1 MSDDVNVHLWLP
13 SEDGRTPPETLGS
26 ALESVAL
33 SKISAHQEARFLRLR
48 VYEVGYATV
57 LLDEALSNGGVSEIL
72 AKVKPYTGSRVRF
85 EVASTFDYATFV
97 SETRKLE
104 TRRRPLTI
112 NYFGPEY
119 DWQGFPYK
127 SYGPI
132 RLDFSNT
139 KSFRVQ
145 NELIDYVRKVASS
158 GGDTTAGLKMIA
170 QVRKNFD
177 AVISAAK
184 RLIQKMDPAHLLIC
198 TDLEVHPLTAHA
210 IYHRDWRDYSKDLQK
225 IARLHEFG
233 GVYFCE
239 VTPDEPAFIAARS
252 SSLNYGYLRGPHI
265 TNTASAF
272 VDALQPL
279 VDAVVEDPSIV
290 ELSIS
295 DIEDVFTSL
304 SLTNVEEL
312 NDSYFLTVNDAPFGY
327 LEEPYFKLFE
337 RVRNDACSPW
347 QRH

>member
-13 SEDGRTPPETLGS
+13 FDDGRTPSEILGS

-33 SKISAHQEARFLRLR
+33 SKISANQEARFLRLR
-48 VYEVGYATV
+48 VYELGYATV
-57 LLDEALSNGGVSEIL
+57 LLDEALDNGGVSEIV
-72 AKVKPYTGSRVRF
+72 AKVKPYTGPQLRF
-85 EVASTFDYATFV
+85 EVASTFDYAIFV
-97 SETRKLE
+97 SETGKLE
-104 TRRRPLTI
+104 TRRHPLTI

-145 NELIDYVRKVASS
+145 NELIDYVRKAATRGS
-158 GGDTTAGLKMIA
+158 DTTAGLKMIA

-184 RLIQKMDPAHLLIC
+184 CLIQKLDPTHLLIC

-210 IYHRDWRDYSKDLQK
+210 IYHRDWRDYAKDLQK
-225 IARLHEFG
+225 IGRLHEFG

-239 VTPDEPAFIAARS
+239 VKPDEPAFIPARK

-279 VDAVVEDPSIV
+279 VEAVAQDPGKV
-290 ELSIS
+290 ELSLS

-304 SLTNVEEL
+304 SSTNVEQL
-312 NDSYFLTVNDAPFGY
+312 NDSYFLTVIDAPFGY

-337 RVRNDACSPW
+337 RVRNDARYAG
-347 QRH
+347 QQH